1 MSAQVPPNPILTTY
15 QYWNW
20 LNVDEATRRQRA
32 LDNNYMTFPTVQ
44 NYPTFFSKLFLV
56 TDVAL
61 TKMANT
67 AYVIANIVPYLASL
81 PPLLTSTTW
90 LALQNF
96 TGIETDTINPIS
108 GSITIG
114 TGVNHEIK
122 IASQN
127 SRSVVLHLGDG
138 ASATSAAGIHINNG
152 ANCLGNVNILNG
164 TGSTGTITLGTRRTV
179 PSISTTTTTLGCPLK
194 PLYTTYPIS
203 VTGAIG
209 YVIPTTTVQNPT
221 LPSGGGS
228 SSVRSVVIPTDGIWA
243 LYGELLGPETV
254 PPNTP
259 PYSYPGTFYGISFST
274 GINGGGTFIG
284 QQKTGQQIPPTTNIF
299 SATYF
304 VAARLTAGT
313 IYLNGRSQTSYT
325 IGSSK
330 IIALRLA

>member
-1 MSAQVPPNPILTTY
+1 MSSQPPPDPVTTVFNPEAWIEPTGLFTKLRGLY
-15 QYWNW
+15 Q
-20 LNVDEATRRQRA
+20 
-32 LDNNYMTFPTVQ
+32 NYVSYPIAQ
-44 NYPTFFSKLFLV
+44 NYPITFSILV
-56 TDVAL
+56 FATDAAL

-67 AYVIANIVPYLASL
+67 SYVIANLVPYLVSL
-81 PPLLTSTTW
+81 LPNSQTW
-90 LALQNF
+90 LAVQNF
-96 TGIETDTINPIS
+96 TGIETNTINPI
-108 GSITIG
+108 GAGTLLIG
-114 TGVNHEIK
+114 TGVNHDIR

-138 ASATSAAGIHINNG
+138 DNNSGGIHINNG

-164 TGSTGTITLGTRRTV
+164 TGSTGTITLGTRRIT
-179 PSISTTTTTLGCPLK
+179 PSVSTTTTTLGCPLK
-194 PLYTTYPIS
+194 ILYTTYPIS

-243 LYGELLGPETV
+243 LYGELLGPESI

-259 PYSYPGTFYGISFST
+259 PYSYPGTFYGISFTT

-304 VAARLTAGT
+304 IAARLTAGT